1 MREEDERAGFKTGD
15 KNREG
20 EVEVKLEGDGVRVI
34 WVEAVQCMAFNQKSS
49 APTQQ
54 LYCTALH
61 RTVQH
66 IMLTVQ
72 TQTHTRHASAHLY
85 SSTAVILLCMAS
97 SRSWGRLVARNT
109 IPSCRSISVRRLGGE
124 RGEEEWSVN
133 RERGGGGRRGEKG
146 RTGEGGERGRK
157 EGV

>member
-15 KNREG
+15 QNREG
-20 EVEVKLEGDGVRVI
+20 EVEVEVKLEGDGVRVI
-34 WVEAVQCMAFNQKSS
+34 WVEAVQCMAFNQLNS

-109 IPSCRSISVRRLGGE
+109 MPSCRSISVRRLGEG
-124 RGEEEWSVN
+124 RGMECKR
-133 RERGGGGRRGEKG
+133 RERGRRTEGREREDRGRR
-146 RTGEGGERGRK
+146 
-157 EGV
+157 